1 VGSRN
6 LVYDSLVIRA
16 KESPGG
22 SRILTL
28 MTAEAGLTDAFVFGG
43 PKSRLRSL
51 ASPYASGRAFVY
63 LDPVKDYR
71 KLSDFEVADSFPALR
86 DELGKLWGA
95 GLVAEL
101 LIKTSGG
108 GGDFPL
114 VLELAVDC
122 LRSLDAAAS
131 GEYDAPLLVF
141 CWRLVNLLGL
151 GPDPT
156 SCAACGAEL
165 RPGAGAAYS
174 FQRDGFLCPACA
186 SREAMA
192 AQYAGLGAGMAP
204 SGPAS
209 GGEYAAEQAEPV
221 LAGGRP
227 ARLLRLGP
235 GALRWLADATATG
248 FAEAARGGLEPPV
261 LDSLK
266 ALVYGAV
273 KRAAEAP
280 LQSFSRGAALS

>member
-6 LVYDSLVIRA
+6 LVYDALVIRA
-16 KESPGG
+16 RESPGG

-51 ASPYASGRAFVY
+51 ASPYSFGRAFVY

-122 LRSLDAAAS
+122 LRSLDAAAA
-131 GEYDAPLLVF
+131 GRYDPPLLVF

-151 GPDPT
+151 GPDPS
-156 SCAACGAEL
+156 SCAACGAEI

-186 SREAMA
+186 SREAQA
-192 AQYAGLGAGMAP
+192 ALYPGLGGAEGAAG
-204 SGPAS
+204 
-209 GGEYAAEQAEPV
+209 GGYAAEGAGPV
-221 LAGGRP
+221 LVGGRP

-235 GALRWLADATATG
+235 GALRWLADATAAG
-248 FAEAARGGLEPPV
+248 FAEAARGDLEPAV
-261 LDSLK
+261 LESLK